1 MDRID
6 AFICDAVGTPIGG
19 YGGAIT
25 LALALAPALE
35 RV

>member
-6 AFICDAVGTPIGG
+6 ASICDAVHTPIGG
-19 YGGAIT
+19 YGGAI
-25 LALALAPALE
+25 ALAPALE

>member
-6 AFICDAVGTPIGG
+6 AFICDAVHIPIGG
-19 YGGAIT
+19 YGGA
-25 LALALAPALE
+25 LAHALALAPELE